1 MNYSDLITLILTQL
15 RTHVNSDQFLEQF
28 RRSKAFVRHRKL
40 TLKQV
45 VAYLIYSK
53 KRSMDIELSALQR
66 QIPDIEF
73 PDVSRQAVSKAR
85 RGILPDLFKELF
97 DEQVETV
104 YKHAACS
111 KNWFG
116 YRVFAV
122 DGSTLEIPLS
132 NDTSSEF
139 GTITSCNNQD
149 ICWVEGLLSTIY
161 DVFLD
166 QIVDGQIY
174 TKGTGERDPAREHWT
189 RLHELNLAQNAL
201 LVFDRGYY
209 SKELYEDLVS
219 DGCHVLMRL
228 NKGNHLTRLGSD
240 DFSWTAAST
249 DGNPVLYRVVRVPL
263 PEQSNEEAEYLVTNI
278 TDPSISPALLYNLY
292 FERWNIETKYRE
304 LKEWWELEEFTGT
317 SCNSI
322 EQELYINLLFS
333 NLAALVKTEADS
345 IVKQKAFV
353 KNKWAYQSKRTFII
367 GEEKALVPQLLFMSI
382 EILPV
387 ITNLIL
393 KASKKRSQIHP
404 GRCYERSKKNRD
416 RKHLRTRK
424 SVL

>member
-1 MNYSDLITLILTQL
+1 MNYSDLITIILTQL
-15 RTHVNSDQFLEQF
+15 RERVNSDQFLEQF
-28 RRSKAFVRHRKL
+28 RRPKTFVRHRKL

-53 KRSMDIELSALQR
+53 KRSMDLDLSALQR

-104 YKHAACS
+104 YKHIPCS
-111 KNWFG
+111 KNWYG

-122 DGSTLEIPLS
+122 DGSTLEIPMS
-132 NDTSSEF
+132 NDTVAEF
-139 GTITSCNNQD
+139 GAVTSGNNHD
-149 ICWVEGLLSTIY
+149 VFWVEGLLSTIY

-166 QIVDGQIY
+166 LIVDGQVY
-174 TKGTGERDPAREHWT
+174 AKGTDERDPAREHWT
-189 RLHELNLAQNAL
+189 RLQELGLAENAL
-201 LVFDRGYY
+201 LIFDRGYY

-228 NKGNHLTRLGSD
+228 NRTNKLAKLDSD
-240 DFSWTAAST
+240 DLAWIST
-249 DGNPVLYRVVRVPL
+249 SNDGKPIPYRVVKVPL
-263 PEQSNEEAEYLVTNI
+263 PKKSKEENEYLITNI
-278 TDPSISPALLYNLY
+278 TDPSISSTMLYNLY
-292 FERWNIETKYRE
+292 FERRNIETKYRE

-317 SCNSI
+317 SCNSV

-333 NLAALVKTEADS
+333 NIAALIKSEADS
-345 IVKQKAFV
+345 IVKQKAFI
-353 KNKWAYQSKRTFII
+353 KNKWGCQSKRTFII
-367 GEEKALVPQLLFMSI
+367 GEVKALVPELLFLPKEISSI
-382 EILPV
+382 IKD
-387 ITNLIL
+387 LIL

-404 GRCYERSKKNRD
+404 GRFYERSKKNRE

-424 SVL
+424 SVF

>member
-66 QIPDIEF
+66 QIPDIQF
-73 PDVSRQAVSKAR
+73 PDVSRQGQAVSKVR

-132 NDTSSEF
+132 NDTSFEF

-166 QIVDGQIY
+166 QIVDG
-174 TKGTGERDPAREHWT
+174 
-189 RLHELNLAQNAL
+189 
-201 LVFDRGYY
+201 
-209 SKELYEDLVS
+209 
-219 DGCHVLMRL
+219 
-228 NKGNHLTRLGSD
+228 
-240 DFSWTAAST
+240 
-249 DGNPVLYRVVRVPL
+249 
-263 PEQSNEEAEYLVTNI
+263 
-278 TDPSISPALLYNLY
+278 
-292 FERWNIETKYRE
+292 
-304 LKEWWELEEFTGT
+304 
-317 SCNSI
+317 
-322 EQELYINLLFS
+322 
-333 NLAALVKTEADS
+333 
-345 IVKQKAFV
+345 
-353 KNKWAYQSKRTFII
+353 
-367 GEEKALVPQLLFMSI
+367 
-382 EILPV
+382 
-387 ITNLIL
+387 
-393 KASKKRSQIHP
+393 
-404 GRCYERSKKNRD
+404 
-416 RKHLRTRK
+416 
-424 SVL
+424 

>member
-1 MNYSDLITLILTQL
+1 MDYYDLITLILAQL
-15 RTHVNSDQFLEQF
+15 RERVNSDQFLEQF
-28 RRSKAFVRHRKL
+28 RRPKAFVRHRKL

-53 KRSMDIELSALQR
+53 KRSMDLELSALQR
-66 QIPDIEF
+66 QIPDLEF

-85 RGILPDLFKELF
+85 KGILPDLFKELL
-97 DEQVETV
+97 DEQIETI
-104 YKHAACS
+104 YKHVSCS

-116 YRVFAV
+116 YRVFAI
-122 DGSTLEIPLS
+122 DGSTLEIPMS
-132 NDTSSEF
+132 DDTSAEF
-139 GTITSCNNQD
+139 GAITSGNNHNVF
-149 ICWVEGLLSTIY
+149 WVEGLLSTIY

-166 QIVDGQIY
+166 LVVDGQIY
-174 TKGTGERDPAREHWT
+174 AKGTGERDPAREHWT
-189 RLHELNLAQNAL
+189 RLKELNLAENAL
-201 LVFDRGYY
+201 LIFDRGYY

-219 DGCHVLMRL
+219 NGCHVLMRL
-228 NKGNHLTRLGSD
+228 NKANKLTKLGTD
-240 DFSWTAAST
+240 DFSWTDTST
-249 DGNPVLYRVVRVPL
+249 NGKPILYRVVKVPL
-263 PEQSNEEAEYLVTNI
+263 PEKSKDEMEYLITDL
-278 TDPSISPALLYNLY
+278 TDPSISSGMLYNLY

-317 SCNSI
+317 NCNSI

-333 NLAALVKTEADS
+333 NIVALVKSEADK
-345 IVKQKAFV
+345 IVKQTAFI

-367 GEEKALVPQLLFMSI
+367 GEVKALVPELLFLARD
-382 EILPV
+382 ILSV

-404 GRCYERSKKNRD
+404 GRYYERSKKNRD

>member
-1 MNYSDLITLILTQL
+1 
-15 RTHVNSDQFLEQF
+15 
-28 RRSKAFVRHRKL
+28 
-40 TLKQV
+40 
-45 VAYLIYSK
+45 
-53 KRSMDIELSALQR
+53 MDCC
-66 QIPDIEF
+66 F
-73 PDVSRQAVSKAR
+73 SRWQ
-85 RGILPDLFKELF
+85 
-97 DEQVETV
+97 T
-104 YKHAACS
+104 
-111 KNWFG
+111 
-116 YRVFAV
+116 
-122 DGSTLEIPLS
+122 
-132 NDTSSEF
+132 
-139 GTITSCNNQD
+139 
-149 ICWVEGLLSTIY
+149 
-161 DVFLD
+161 
-166 QIVDGQIY
+166 
-174 TKGTGERDPAREHWT
+174 
-189 RLHELNLAQNAL
+189 
-201 LVFDRGYY
+201 
-209 SKELYEDLVS
+209 
-219 DGCHVLMRL
+219 
-228 NKGNHLTRLGSD
+228 
-240 DFSWTAAST
+240 
-249 DGNPVLYRVVRVPL
+249 VLYRIVRVPL

-345 IVKQKAFV
+345 IVKQKAFI

-367 GEEKALVPQLLFMSI
+367 GEVKALVPQLLFMSI